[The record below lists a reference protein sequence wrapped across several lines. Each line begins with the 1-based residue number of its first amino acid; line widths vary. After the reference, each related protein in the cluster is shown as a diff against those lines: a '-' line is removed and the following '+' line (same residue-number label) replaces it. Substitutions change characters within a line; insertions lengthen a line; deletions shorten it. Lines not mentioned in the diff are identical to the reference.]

1 MGILTDEMKQLIA
14 QHRLGFVATV
24 DGNGTPNLPPKGTM
38 VALDDNR
45 ILFGEVRSPNTVSNL
60 QRNPAL
66 EINIVDPLS
75 RKGFR
80 FKGTARY
87 IERDS
92 PAFDE
97 LYPKIHQHFEQ
108 WGPLKERVRGVV
120 VLEVRRALS
129 ITSPAYDIGVSE
141 AELLRHFGHHY
152 QHLADEKLKQL
163 AAADFELVGSK
174 LCPFVQRSVITLLH
188 KQVKFCIRYV
198 DLSEPPEWFLDLSPT
213 KKVPLLVVDGGN
225 VIYESAV
232 INELIDELTPA
243 RLHPDDPIQRARN
256 RSWIEFGSNCLV
268 DTLHMTTAETEEAF
282 RDVVSAHKTKLE
294 ILEAELNEGLFFNG
308 ADFSLVDA
316 AYAPLFV
323 RLALIDRLLPVFD
336 RKALPKVAQWSDRLL
351 ALPSVINSVVP
362 DFPKLYEALIWKRQG
377 YLSHSLQGANERTPV
392 KRGRY

>member
-1 MGILTDEMKQLIA
+1 MGILTDEMKLLIA

-24 DGNGTPNLPPKGTM
+24 NENGTPNLSPKGTM
-38 VALDDNR
+38 VVLDDNH

-60 QRNPAL
+60 QRNPAV

-80 FKGTARY
+80 FKGVARY

-108 WGPLKERVRGVV
+108 WGSLKERVRGVV

-129 ITSPAYDIGVSE
+129 ISSPAYDIGVTEE
-141 AELLRHFGHHY
+141 ALLQHFGHYY
-152 QHLADEKLKQL
+152 QDLADEKLTKL

-188 KQVKFCIRYV
+188 KQVKFRIRYV
-198 DLSEPPEWFLDLSPT
+198 DLAEPPEWFLGLSPT
-213 KKVPLLVVDGGN
+213 RKVPLLVVDGGN

-243 RLHPDDPIQRARN
+243 RLHPADPIQRARN
-256 RSWIEFGSNCLV
+256 RSWIEFCSNCLV

-282 RDVVSAHKTKLE
+282 RDVVSANKAKLE
-294 ILEAELNEGLFFNG
+294 ILEAELGEGPFFNG

-323 RLALIDRLLPVFD
+323 RLGLIDRQLPIID
-336 RKALPKVAQWSDRLL
+336 REALPKIAQWSDRLL
-351 ALPSVINSVVP
+351 ALPSVINSVVS
-362 DFPKLYEALIWKRQG
+362 DFPELYEAIIWKRQG
-377 YLSHSLQGANERTPV
+377 YLSHFLQGADERTPV
-392 KRGRY
+392 QRGRY